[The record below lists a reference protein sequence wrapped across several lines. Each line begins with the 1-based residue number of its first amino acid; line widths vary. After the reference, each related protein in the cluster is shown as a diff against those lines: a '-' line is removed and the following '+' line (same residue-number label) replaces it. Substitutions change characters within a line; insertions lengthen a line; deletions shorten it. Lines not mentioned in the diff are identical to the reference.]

1 MELGSWAL
9 VHGPSLLGLIP
20 LVVYIILS
28 FAIQDSIII
37 PISIATII
45 GFIMSGNGAV
55 AFGTQFGTTMG
66 STMGQVGFLV
76 MLGAGL
82 GGVMSEVGV
91 TKTLCK
97 WIVKGFHIKTK
108 KVALIVLSLTEV
120 ILVLF
125 IGSGVTATAIAA
137 PFMIPIAALFGI
149 HPVSMAII
157 MAIDGFVGML
167 LSPFASPNIMCMDIT
182 GLSFTSFE
190 LWAALPFLI
199 VMFVASLVV
208 IFYVEKKYTKNE
220 NSEKYELSEE
230 EMNYDIEVS
239 AVSKR
244 ATIAFLITFVL
255 CVAYVIFFGG
265 GMAFTFFY
273 MFLLTLIVAGFG
285 KYNLKKAIDTFFK
298 TAASQIQI
306 FYVCVMSTIMIATV
320 DAMGGFDALGTLFA
334 GFVNGGSGVAFTG
347 IFATLVGL
355 FGVSGIAATQQVVI
369 DGLFGG
375 IVQSVGMKM
384 GMYALVLL
392 QGSYLTVL
400 LYPSMTHFSALG
412 LFRSKEMGTLLKAC
426 WAIIAVCVIFAIIY
440 FTVLSI
446 IL

>member
-9 VHGPSLLGLIP
+9 IHGPSLLGLIP
-20 LVVYIILS
+20 LVVYIVLS

-37 PISIATII
+37 PISIATIV

-55 AFGTQFGTTMG
+55 AFGTQFGATMG

-108 KVALIVLSLTEV
+108 KIALIVLSLTEV

-149 HPVSMAII
+149 HPVSMAVI

-190 LWAALPFLI
+190 LWAALPLLI

-208 IFYVEKKYTKNE
+208 IFYVEKKYTQNE

-239 AVSKR
+239 PVAKR

-285 KYNLKKAIDTFFK
+285 KYNLKSAIDTFFK

-334 GFVNGGSGVAFTG
+334 GLVNGGS
-347 IFATLVGL
+347 
-355 FGVSGIAATQQVVI
+355 
-369 DGLFGG
+369 G

-392 QGSYLTVL
+392 EGSYLTVL

-426 WAIIAVCVIFAIIY
+426 WAIIAVCVIFAIVY
-440 FTVLSI
+440 FTILGI
-446 IL
+446 IF

>member
-9 VHGPSLLGLIP
+9 IHGPSLLGLIP
-20 LVVYIILS
+20 LVVYIVLS

-37 PISIATII
+37 PISIATIV

-55 AFGTQFGTTMG
+55 AFGTQFGATMG

-108 KVALIVLSLTEV
+108 KIALIVLSLTEV

-149 HPVSMAII
+149 HPVSMAVI

-190 LWAALPFLI
+190 LWAALPLLI

-208 IFYVEKKYTKNE
+208 IFYVEKKYTQNE

-239 AVSKR
+239 PVAKR

-285 KYNLKKAIDTFFK
+285 KYNLKSAIDTFFK

-320 DAMGGFDALGTLFA
+320 DALGGFDALGTLFA
-334 GFVNGGSGVAFTG
+334 GLVNGGSGVAFTG

-392 QGSYLTVL
+392 EGSYLTVL

-426 WAIIAVCVIFAIIY
+426 WAIIAVCVIFAIVY
-440 FTVLSI
+440 FTILSI
-446 IL
+446 IF

>member
-9 VHGPSLLGLIP
+9 IHGPSLLGLIP
-20 LVVYIILS
+20 LVVYIVLS

-37 PISIATII
+37 PISIATIV

-55 AFGTQFGTTMG
+55 AFGTQFGATMG

-108 KVALIVLSLTEV
+108 KIALIVLSLTEV

-149 HPVSMAII
+149 HPVSMAVI

-190 LWAALPFLI
+190 LWAALPLLI

-208 IFYVEKKYTKNE
+208 IFYVEKKYTQNE

-239 AVSKR
+239 PVAKR

-265 GMAFTFFY
+265 GMAY
-273 MFLLTLIVAGFG
+273 ILLYVPAYPDCCRFW
-285 KYNLKKAIDTFFK
+285 
-298 TAASQIQI
+298 QIQSEE
-306 FYVCVMSTIMIATV
+306 C
-320 DAMGGFDALGTLFA
+320 
-334 GFVNGGSGVAFTG
+334 
-347 IFATLVGL
+347 
-355 FGVSGIAATQQVVI
+355 
-369 DGLFGG
+369 
-375 IVQSVGMKM
+375 
-384 GMYALVLL
+384 
-392 QGSYLTVL
+392 
-400 LYPSMTHFSALG
+400 H
-412 LFRSKEMGTLLKAC
+412 
-426 WAIIAVCVIFAIIY
+426 
-440 FTVLSI
+440 
-446 IL
+446 

>member
-9 VHGPSLLGLIP
+9 IHGPSLLGLIP
-20 LVVYIILS
+20 LVVYIVLS

-37 PISIATII
+37 PISIATIV

-55 AFGTQFGTTMG
+55 AFGTQFGATMG

-108 KVALIVLSLTEV
+108 KIALIVLSLTEV

-149 HPVSMAII
+149 HPVSMAVI

-190 LWAALPFLI
+190 LWAALPLLI

-208 IFYVEKKYTKNE
+208 IFYVEKKYTQNE

-239 AVSKR
+239 PVAKR

-285 KYNLKKAIDTFFK
+285 KYNLKSAIDTFFK

-334 GFVNGGSGVAFTG
+334 GLVNGGSGVAFTG

-392 QGSYLTVL
+392 EGSYLTVL

-426 WAIIAVCVIFAIIY
+426 WAIIAVCVIFAIVY
-440 FTVLSI
+440 FT
-446 IL
+446 ILGNIF

>member
-9 VHGPSLLGLIP
+9 IHGPSLLGLIP
-20 LVVYIILS
+20 LVVYIVLS

-37 PISIATII
+37 PISIATIV

-55 AFGTQFGTTMG
+55 AFGTQFGATMG

-108 KVALIVLSLTEV
+108 KIALIVLSLTEV

-137 PFMIPIAALFGI
+137 PFMIPIVALFGI
-149 HPVSMAII
+149 HPVSMAVI

-190 LWAALPFLI
+190 LWAALPLLI

-208 IFYVEKKYTKNE
+208 IFYVEKKYTQNE

-239 AVSKR
+239 PVAKR

-285 KYNLKKAIDTFFK
+285 KYNLKSAIDTFFK

-334 GFVNGGSGVAFTG
+334 GLVNGGSGVAFTG
-347 IFATLVGL
+347 
-355 FGVSGIAATQQVVI
+355 VI

-392 QGSYLTVL
+392 EGSYLTVL

-426 WAIIAVCVIFAIIY
+426 WAIIAVCVIFAIVY
-440 FTVLSI
+440 FTILGI
-446 IL
+446 IF

>member
-9 VHGPSLLGLIP
+9 IHGPSLLGLIP
-20 LVVYIILS
+20 LVVYIVLS

-37 PISIATII
+37 PISIATIV

-55 AFGTQFGTTMG
+55 AFGTQFGATMG

-108 KVALIVLSLTEV
+108 KIALIVLSLTEV

-149 HPVSMAII
+149 HPVSMAVI

-190 LWAALPFLI
+190 LWAALPLLI

-208 IFYVEKKYTKNE
+208 IFYVEKKYTQNE

-239 AVSKR
+239 PVAKR

-285 KYNLKKAIDTFFK
+285 KYNLKSAIDTFFK

-334 GFVNGGSGVAFTG
+334 GLVNGGSGVAFTG

-392 QGSYLTVL
+392 EGSYLTVL

-426 WAIIAVCVIFAIIY
+426 WAIIAVCVIFAIVY
-440 FTVLSI
+440 FTILSI
-446 IL
+446 IF

>member
-1 MELGSWAL
+1 
-9 VHGPSLLGLIP
+9 
-20 LVVYIILS
+20 
-28 FAIQDSIII
+28 
-37 PISIATII
+37 
-45 GFIMSGNGAV
+45 
-55 AFGTQFGTTMG
+55 
-66 STMGQVGFLV
+66 
-76 MLGAGL
+76 
-82 GGVMSEVGV
+82 
-91 TKTLCK
+91 
-97 WIVKGFHIKTK
+97 
-108 KVALIVLSLTEV
+108 
-120 ILVLF
+120 
-125 IGSGVTATAIAA
+125 
-137 PFMIPIAALFGI
+137 
-149 HPVSMAII
+149 
-157 MAIDGFVGML
+157 
-167 LSPFASPNIMCMDIT
+167 
-182 GLSFTSFE
+182 
-190 LWAALPFLI
+190 
-199 VMFVASLVV
+199 MFVASLVV
-208 IFYVEKKYTKNE
+208 IFYVEKKYTQNE

-239 AVSKR
+239 PVAKR

-285 KYNLKKAIDTFFK
+285 KYNLKSAIDTFFK

-334 GFVNGGSGVAFTG
+334 GLVNGGSGVAFTG

-392 QGSYLTVL
+392 EGSYLTVL

-426 WAIIAVCVIFAIIY
+426 WAIIAVCVIFAIVY
-440 FTVLSI
+440 FTILGI
-446 IL
+446 IF

>member
-9 VHGPSLLGLIP
+9 IHGPSLLGLIP
-20 LVVYIILS
+20 LVVYIVLS

-37 PISIATII
+37 PISIATIV

-55 AFGTQFGTTMG
+55 AFGTQFGATMG

-108 KVALIVLSLTEV
+108 KIALIVLSLTEV

-149 HPVSMAII
+149 HPVSMAVI

-190 LWAALPFLI
+190 LWAALPLLI

-208 IFYVEKKYTKNE
+208 IFYVEKKYTQNE

-239 AVSKR
+239 PVAKR

-285 KYNLKKAIDTFFK
+285 KYNLKSAIDTFFK

-334 GFVNGGSGVAFTG
+334 GLVNGGSGVAFTG

-392 QGSYLTVL
+392 EGSYLTVL

-412 LFRSKEMGTLLKAC
+412 LFRSKEMGTLLNEPSPSA
-426 WAIIAVCVIFAIIY
+426 
-440 FTVLSI
+440 
-446 IL
+446 

>member
-9 VHGPSLLGLIP
+9 IHGPSLLGLIP
-20 LVVYIILS
+20 LVVYIVLS

-37 PISIATII
+37 PISIATIV

-108 KVALIVLSLTEV
+108 KIALIVLSLTEV

-149 HPVSMAII
+149 HPVSMAVI

-190 LWAALPFLI
+190 LWAALPLLI

-208 IFYVEKKYTKNE
+208 IFYVEKKYTQNE

-239 AVSKR
+239 PVAKR

-285 KYNLKKAIDTFFK
+285 KYNLKSAIDTFFK

-320 DAMGGFDALGTLFA
+320 DAIGGFDALGTLFA
-334 GFVNGGSGVAFTG
+334 GLVNGGSGVAFTG

-392 QGSYLTVL
+392 EGSYLTVL

-426 WAIIAVCVIFAIIY
+426 WAIIAVCVIFAIVY
-440 FTVLSI
+440 FTILGI
-446 IL
+446 IF

>member
-1 MELGSWAL
+1 MELGSLAL
-9 VHGPSLLGLIP
+9 IHGPSLLGLIP
-20 LVVYIILS
+20 LVVYIVLS

-37 PISIATII
+37 PISIATIV

-55 AFGTQFGTTMG
+55 AFGTQFGATMG

-108 KVALIVLSLTEV
+108 KIALIVLSLTEV

-149 HPVSMAII
+149 HPVSMAVI

-190 LWAALPFLI
+190 LWAALPLLI

-208 IFYVEKKYTKNE
+208 IFYVEKKYTQNE

-239 AVSKR
+239 PVAKR

-285 KYNLKKAIDTFFK
+285 KYNLKSAIDTFFK

-334 GFVNGGSGVAFTG
+334 GLVNGGSGVAFTG

-392 QGSYLTVL
+392 EGSYLTVL

-426 WAIIAVCVIFAIIY
+426 WAIIAVCVIFAIVY
-440 FTVLSI
+440 FTILSI
-446 IL
+446 IF

>member
-9 VHGPSLLGLIP
+9 IHGPSLLGLIP
-20 LVVYIILS
+20 LVVDIVLS

-37 PISIATII
+37 PISIATIV

-108 KVALIVLSLTEV
+108 KIALIVLSLTEV

-149 HPVSMAII
+149 HPVSMAVI

-190 LWAALPFLI
+190 LWAALPLLI

-208 IFYVEKKYTKNE
+208 IFYVEKKYTQNE

-239 AVSKR
+239 PVAKR

-285 KYNLKKAIDTFFK
+285 KYNLKSAIDTFFK

-334 GFVNGGSGVAFTG
+334 GLVNGGSGVAFTG

-392 QGSYLTVL
+392 EGSYLTVL

-426 WAIIAVCVIFAIIY
+426 WAIIAVCVIFAIVY
-440 FTVLSI
+440 FTILSI
-446 IL
+446 IF

>member
-9 VHGPSLLGLIP
+9 IHGPSLLGLIP
-20 LVVYIILS
+20 LVVYIVLS

-37 PISIATII
+37 PISIATIV

-108 KVALIVLSLTEV
+108 KIALIVLSLTEV

-149 HPVSMAII
+149 HPVSMAVI

-190 LWAALPFLI
+190 LWAALPLLI

-208 IFYVEKKYTKNE
+208 IFYVEKKYTQNE

-239 AVSKR
+239 PVAKR

-285 KYNLKKAIDTFFK
+285 KYNLKSAIDTFFK

-334 GFVNGGSGVAFTG
+334 GLVNGGSGVAFTG

-392 QGSYLTVL
+392 EGSYLTVL

-426 WAIIAVCVIFAIIY
+426 WAIIAVCVIFAIVY
-440 FTVLSI
+440 FTILSI
-446 IL
+446 IF